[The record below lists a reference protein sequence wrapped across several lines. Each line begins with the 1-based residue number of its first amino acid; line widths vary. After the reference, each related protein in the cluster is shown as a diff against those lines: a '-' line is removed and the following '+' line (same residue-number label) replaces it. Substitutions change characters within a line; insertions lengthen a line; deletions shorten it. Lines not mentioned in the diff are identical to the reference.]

1 MLKLVEEREPRLL
14 VDDALVYK
22 SKKKKS
28 QSARALADTQRKPR
42 PLTVPVRVGDD
53 DVARAELREE
63 LLHELE
69 RRVVLHRERRLVH
82 VAAEVARVRA
92 EHDRARLDERRH
104 RRGQLRRA
112 VRRRVRVRRVERDL
126 LVRVVRDD
134 ACGSCAGRVSGRG
147 VGAERGY

>member
-69 RRVVLHRERRLVH
+69 RRVVLHRERRAVH
-82 VAAEVARVRA
+82 VAAEVVRVLPSSTEPVSASDETDAESGPPCPARGSVGWNEIFSSGSSATMPVRGPSASVSKRA
-92 EHDRARLDERRH
+92 EVK
-104 RRGQLRRA
+104 G
-112 VRRRVRVRRVERDL
+112 
-126 LVRVVRDD
+126 
-134 ACGSCAGRVSGRG
+134 
-147 VGAERGY
+147 GAH